1 MIDYQPC
8 QCLTWYYKQNEGIL
22 KIKSYVSMKYNPLDG
37 AKRITSSASVL
48 VKDIGAIVTL
58 TVHADGTADPNPA
71 SAVNS
76 WNVSNLGQNLSQAE
90 VRSFIGTLKQY
101 QVMATVTYNGVTRE
115 TVNSSAQNSE
125 LEYS

>member
-8 QCLTWYYKQNEGIL
+8 QCLTWYYNQNEGIL
-22 KIKSYVSMKYNPLDG
+22 KIKSYVSMKYNPVDG
-37 AKRITSSASVL
+37 ARRITSSASVL

-71 SAVNS
+71 SEVNS